1 MANRVDKWFKPT
13 AHKLNW
19 HADDSERNRRKNALN
34 SRHGSL
40 IKTGH
45 ALLGLSGVT
54 KYSNPALSRKAYA
67 DAVYFF
73 AKHKRKMELQGK
85 PTKKLRRRV

>member
-1 MANRVDKWFKPT
+1 MANKVDRFFKPT

-19 HADDSERNRRKNALN
+19 HKDDSERTRRKNALN

-45 ALLGLSGVT
+45 ALLYLANGSSDLET
-54 KYSNPALSRKAYA
+54 KHKAKA
-67 DAVYFF
+67 DATYFF

-85 PTKKLRRRV
+85 PAKKLRRRV

>member
-1 MANRVDKWFKPT
+1 MANKKVDKWFKPT

-19 HADDSERNRRKNALN
+19 HADDSERTRRKNALN

-40 IKTGH
+40 VKVGH
-45 ALLGLSGVT
+45 ALLGLANVSQNDEVR
-54 KYSNPALSRKAYA
+54 RKARA
-67 DAVYFF
+67 DSTYFF

-85 PTKKLRRRV
+85 PAKKLRRRV